1 MSRIFDVAERAG
13 VSISTVSNV
22 LNKTKYVSPA
32 LVARVEQAVAELS
45 YEVNPIARSMKNK
58 KTGIIG
64 VITEDMCGVFY
75 PYVVRGIHAV
85 ATEKGH
91 QVLICDTQ
99 GMTGNAEAFEREK
112 KLFDKLIASRVDG
125 IIFISSVPRQ
135 DSERYFAEM
144 KKHSNKNGKNIPLV
158 SLERDFT
165 DSGIDSIIFDGY
177 HNARLAVQH
186 LIDVGCRN
194 ICHIT
199 GPVGMDII
207 EERERGFTDAL
218 RENNIPFDART
229 MRAYG
234 DFTHQSGYIAM
245 QTLLNQ
251 VPELD
256 GVFCDN
262 DQMAVGA
269 LKVLKKAGKKVPEE
283 IKLIGYDDV
292 FLASL
297 VEPPLSTIH
306 IQKRH
311 AGIEAAQILFSRI
324 ESEEEVTP
332 QNAIGHRMAGALV
345 VRQSTVAGAPEDW
358 DLVEW

>member
-1 MSRIFDVAERAG
+1 MAERAG

-22 LNKTKYVSPA
+22 LNKTKYVSPE
-32 LVARVEQAVAELS
+32 LVARVEKAVEELS

-75 PYVVRGIHAV
+75 PYVVKGINAV
-85 ATEKGH
+85 ATDKGY

-99 GMTGNAEAFEREK
+99 GMNGNAEAFKREK
-112 KLFDKLIASRVDG
+112 KLFDRLIANRVDG
-125 IIFISSVPRQ
+125 IIFISSVPREE
-135 DSERYFAEM
+135 SERYFEEL
-144 KKHSNKNGKNIPLV
+144 KKHANKNKKNIPLV

-177 HNARLAVQH
+177 NNAKLAVQH
-186 LIDVGCRN
+186 LIDVGCRR

-199 GPVGMDII
+199 GPVGLEIMK
-207 EERERGFTDAL
+207 ERERGFLDAIA
-218 RENNIPFDART
+218 ENGLFFDEPAMT
-229 MRAYG
+229 AFG
-234 DFTHQSGYIAM
+234 DFTHQSGYIGMRA
-245 QTLLNQ
+245 LLEK
-251 VPELD
+251 VPDMD

-269 LKVLKKAGKKVPEE
+269 LKVLREAGKRIPED
-283 IKLIGYDDV
+283 IKLMGYDDV

-297 VEPPLSTIH
+297 VEPSLSTIH

-311 AGIEAAQILFSRI
+311 AGIEAAKILFARI
-324 ESEEEVTP
+324 EADEEPEKWTP
-332 QNAIGHRMAGALV
+332 IGHRMTGVLV
-345 VRQSTVAGAPEDW
+345 VRQSTVAETPKDW
-358 DLVEW
+358 DLVNW